1 MYGLSHN
8 CLIKWVLLWFKTL
21 KIKANLEQ
29 LKIEKPFLATGIF
42 IAVFAFLTPV
52 LLTIL
57 AVYDSYLHTL

>member
-1 MYGLSHN
+1 M
-8 CLIKWVLLWFKTL
+8 L

-29 LKIEKPFLATGIF
+29 LKIEKPFLAMGIF

-57 AVYDSYLHTL
+57 AVYDSYLHTLWCNY